1 MFIVLPI
8 GHENDRVRRLPWVS
22 FFIMAACLIMHIY
35 VTIEI
40 NRQVKELESRGKE
53 LVNYYFQH
61 PYLEL
66 DEETKK
72 MLFGERNAEQFEEM
86 LEIYREAA
94 SRRIHVMQDEEQEEL
109 DQLATD
115 LKNSLNEF
123 PYRKWGYIP
132 AKKNFMALLTHMF
145 IHGGWLHLIG
155 NLLFLYLTGPF
166 IEDVWGRPI
175 FAGFYVITGV
185 FAAFMYSTHYPDFSG
200 PLIGA
205 SGAIAGVM
213 GAFLI
218 RYFTTKIKFFYI
230 FLFVFRGTFK
240 APAWLMMP
248 LWLLL
253 EVMNGKALDA
263 INPGGGGVAHWAHVW
278 GFVLGVFVAWGM
290 KAFKIEE
297 KYIHPKIESQISFVD
312 EGFRAHDEALKLRL
326 AGNLDEAFA
335 LLVDAAGKHP
345 ANQDVV
351 ESLWNL
357 GNEIGRESESAEF
370 MVRLIENEVR
380 RDQID
385 IALNHYV
392 SLKSRIPEASIDLTY
407 KFTLIKHLVEIRD
420 IGEAEKLAHELLEQV
435 SLSSPPGLLHDF
447 ASVALELSPSIAQKV
462 IDLCLQHPEIPG
474 GQKDKLKAD
483 LDIAQKNLQNAAAV
497 SNMQNVTTIPDTPR
511 PPGGPMAPEPSATPG
526 NPVVP
531 ESPMAP
537 DIPTPP
543 GSPVAPETPVGPGS
557 PAAPDPSVAPGGPMA
572 HENLEAP
579 GTPMLSESPVTTQS
593 SMVPEPLAAR
603 GNPAAPGNPS
613 APETPAASG
622 PGTSGMPEK
631 STSTRKSIRVYK
643 AIPLDI
649 KDDKLDLNT
658 EEFGQKLLP
667 FSKVKAIAVA
677 EISSPQDLPYEL
689 IDLFLEDPKTDVPK
703 IKAVRLFT
711 TGFSSRK
718 FFPDMQDQEEALKAF
733 ISTVLEKSGATPYPD
748 KNSVL
753 LNPPNI
759 FGSIMEYE
767 RSILS

>member
-22 FFIMAACLIMHIY
+22 FIIMAACLIMHIY

-40 NRQVKELESRGKE
+40 NKQVKALESRGKE

-94 SRRIHVMQDEEQEEL
+94 SRRVHIMQEEEQEEL
-109 DQLATD
+109 DQLAKD
-115 LKNSLNEF
+115 LKNSINEF
-123 PYRKWGYIP
+123 PYRKWGFIP
-132 AKKNFMALLTHMF
+132 AQKNYMGLLTHMF
-145 IHGGWLHLIG
+145 IHGGWLHLFG

-175 FAGFYVITGV
+175 YAGFYVVAGV
-185 FAAFMYSTHYPDFSG
+185 FAAAMYATHYPDFSG

-205 SGAIAGVM
+205 SGAIASVM

-230 FLFVFRGTFK
+230 FLFIVRGTFK

-278 GFVLGVFVAWGM
+278 GFLFGVVVAWGM

-326 AGNLDEAFA
+326 AGNVDEAFA
-335 LLVDAAGKHP
+335 LLVDTARKHP
-345 ANQDVV
+345 SNQDVV

-357 GNEIGRESESAEF
+357 GNEIGRESEAAEF

-380 RDQID
+380 HNQID
-385 IALNHYV
+385 LALNHYM
-392 SLKSRIPEASIDLTY
+392 SLKSRIPEASISLTY
-407 KFTLIKHLVEIRD
+407 KFSLMKHLVEIRD
-420 IGEAEKLAHELLEQV
+420 VGEAEKLANELLEQV
-435 SLSSPPGLLHDF
+435 SLISPPGLLHDF

-474 GQKDKLKAD
+474 VQKDKLKAD

-497 SNMQNVTTIPDTPR
+497 SNMQNVTTV
-511 PPGGPMAPEPSATPG
+511 PGSPAATKSQMPL
-526 NPVVP
+526 
-531 ESPMAP
+531 
-537 DIPTPP
+537 DIPGAQDTLTPP
-543 GSPVAPETPVGPGS
+543 GSPAP
-557 PAAPDPSVAPGGPMA
+557 PDPSVVPGGLMA
-572 HENLEAP
+572 PENPAAP
-579 GTPMLSESPVTTQS
+579 RTPIASESPVTTQS
-593 SMVPEPLAAR
+593 PMAHESPVS
-603 GNPAAPGNPS
+603 PGGPV
-613 APETPAASG
+613 APETQAASG
-622 PGTSGMPEK
+622 PGISER
-631 STSTRKSIRVYK
+631 STFTRKSIRVYK
-643 AIPLDI
+643 ATPLDI
-649 KDDKLDLNT
+649 KDDKLNLNT

-689 IDLFLEDPKTDVPK
+689 IDLFLDDPKTDAPK
-703 IKAVRLFT
+703 VKAVRLFT
-711 TGFSSRK
+711 TGFNPRK
-718 FFPDMQDQEEALKAF
+718 FFPDMQDQNEALKAL
-733 ISTVLEKSGATPYPD
+733 ISTVLEQSSATPYPD

-767 RSILS
+767 RSILY

>member
-8 GHENDRVRRLPWVS
+8 GHESDKVRRLPWVS

-94 SRRIHVMQDEEQEEL
+94 SRRIHIMQDEEQEEL

-132 AKKNFMALLTHMF
+132 AKKNYMALLTHMF

-155 NLLFLYLTGPF
+155 NLLFLYLTAPF

-175 FAGFYVITGV
+175 FAGFYVISGV

-218 RYFTTKIKFFYI
+218 RCFTTKIKFFYI

-253 EVMNGKALDA
+253 EVMNGKVLDA

-278 GFVLGVFVAWGM
+278 GFVFGVVVAWGM

-312 EGFRAHDEALKLRL
+312 EGFKAHDEALKLRL
-326 AGNLDEAFA
+326 AGNVDEAFA

-345 ANQDVV
+345 TSQDVV

-385 IALNHYV
+385 LALNHYI
-392 SLKSRIPEASIDLTY
+392 SLKSRIPEASINLTY
-407 KFTLIKHLVEIRD
+407 KFTLMKHLVEIRD
-420 IGEAEKLAHELLEQV
+420 IGEAEKLANELLGQV
-435 SLSSPPGLLHDF
+435 SLDSPPGLLHDF
-447 ASVALELSPSIAQKV
+447 ASIALELSPSTAQNV
-462 IDLCLQHPEIPG
+462 IDLCLQHPEIPE

-483 LDIAQKNLQNAAAV
+483 LEIVQKNLQNAAAAN
-497 SNMQNVTTIPDTPR
+497 SMQNVTTV
-511 PPGGPMAPEPSATPG
+511 PGSPTAT
-526 NPVVP
+526 
-531 ESPMAP
+531 ESQMAP
-537 DIPTPP
+537 DIPTSLGSPGVLETPAEP
-543 GSPVAPETPVGPGS
+543 GSPG
-557 PAAPDPSVAPGGPMA
+557 APDPSVAPGGPMA
-572 HENLEAP
+572 HE
-579 GTPMLSESPVTTQS
+579 SPV
-593 SMVPEPLAAR
+593 VP
-603 GNPAAPGNPS
+603 GGPAS
-613 APETPAASG
+613 PETPVASG
-622 PGTSGMPEK
+622 PGISER
-631 STSTRKSIRVYK
+631 SISTRKSLRVYK
-643 AIPLDI
+643 ATPLDI
-649 KDDKLDLNT
+649 KDDKLGLNT

-689 IDLFLEDPKTDVPK
+689 IDLFLDDPKSDALK

-711 TGFSSRK
+711 TGFSPRK
-718 FFPDMQDQEEALKAF
+718 FFPDMQDQNEALKAF
-733 ISTVLEKSGATPYPD
+733 ISTVLEQSGATPYPD

>member
-22 FFIMAACLIMHIY
+22 FIIMAACLIMHIY

-40 NRQVKELESRGKE
+40 NKQVKALESRGKE

-66 DEETKK
+66 DEETKR
-72 MLFGERNAEQFEEM
+72 MLFGERNAEQLNEM

-94 SRRIHVMQDEEQEEL
+94 SRRVHIMQEEEQEEL
-109 DQLATD
+109 DQLAKD
-115 LKNSLNEF
+115 LKNSINEF
-123 PYRKWGYIP
+123 PYRKWGFIP
-132 AKKNFMALLTHMF
+132 AQKNYMGLLTHMF
-145 IHGGWLHLIG
+145 IHGGWLHLFG

-175 FAGFYVITGV
+175 YAGFYVTAGV
-185 FAAFMYSTHYPDFSG
+185 FAAVMYATHYPEFSG

-230 FLFVFRGTFK
+230 FLFIVRGTFK

-248 LWLLL
+248 LWFLL
-253 EVMNGKALDA
+253 EIMNGKALDA

-278 GFVLGVFVAWGM
+278 GFLFGVVVAWGM

-326 AGNLDEAFA
+326 EGNVDEAFA
-335 LLVDAAGKHP
+335 TLVDTARKHP
-345 ANQDVV
+345 GNQDAV

-357 GNEIGRESESAEF
+357 GSEIGREREAAEF
-370 MVRLIENEVR
+370 MVRLIENEIR
-380 RDQID
+380 RDQTD
-385 IALNHYV
+385 LALNHYT
-392 SLKSRIPEASIDLTY
+392 SLKSRVPEASISLTY
-407 KFTLIKHLVEIRD
+407 KFTLMKYLVEQRD
-420 IGEAEKLAHELLEQV
+420 IGEAEKLANELLEQV
-435 SLSSPPGLLHDF
+435 SLDSPPGLLHDF
-447 ASVALELSPSIAQKV
+447 ARVALELSPSIAQKV

-483 LDIAQKNLQNAAAV
+483 LQIAQRNLANVAAAR
-497 SNMQNVTTIPDTPR
+497 NMQNVTTVPDTPTAR
-511 PPGGPMAPEPSATPG
+511 QGHMAPGMPTGRDTLTPLGNPVPPVPSVGPGGPTAT
-526 NPVVP
+526 
-531 ESPMAP
+531 E
-537 DIPTPP
+537 
-543 GSPVAPETPVGPGS
+543 
-557 PAAPDPSVAPGGPMA
+557 
-572 HENLEAP
+572 
-579 GTPMLSESPVTTQS
+579 
-593 SMVPEPLAAR
+593 
-603 GNPAAPGNPS
+603 NPAAPGTPTAAES
-613 APETPAASG
+613 PVTAQRPMAPESPLMPGPPAAPETSAASG
-622 PGTSGMPEK
+622 PGMSGISER
-631 STSTRKSIRVYK
+631 STSSRKSIRVYK
-643 AIPLDI
+643 ATPVDI

-667 FSKVKAIAVA
+667 FRKVKAIAVA

-689 IDLFLEDPKTDVPK
+689 IDLFLDDPKTDALK

-711 TGFSSRK
+711 TGFSARK
-718 FFPDMQDQEEALKAF
+718 FFPDMQDQNEALKAL
-733 ISTVLEKSGATPYPD
+733 ISTLLEQSGATPYPD
-748 KNSVL
+748 KNAVL
-753 LNPPNI
+753 LNPPAI

-767 RSILS
+767 RSILA

>member
-8 GHENDRVRRLPWVS
+8 GHESDRVRRLPWIS
-22 FFIMAACLIMHIY
+22 FFIMAACLIVHIY
-35 VTIEI
+35 VTIQI
-40 NRQVKELESRGKE
+40 NKQVKELESKGKE
-53 LVNYYFQH
+53 LVNYYFEH

-66 DEETKK
+66 DEETMKL
-72 MLFGERNAEQFEEM
+72 LFGEQNKEQVEEM
-86 LEIYREAA
+86 LEVYREAA
-94 SRRIHVMQDEEQEEL
+94 SRRIHLMKEEEQEEL
-109 DQLATD
+109 DQLAKE
-115 LKNSLNEF
+115 LKGTLDEV
-123 PYRKWGYIP
+123 PYRKWGFIP
-132 AKKNFMALLTHMF
+132 AKKSFMGLLTHMF
-145 IHGGWLHLIG
+145 IHGGWFHLLG
-155 NLLFLYLTGPF
+155 NLLFLYITGPF

-175 FAGFYVITGV
+175 YTGFYVIAGV
-185 FAAFMYSTHYPDFSG
+185 FAAFMYAQHYPNFSG

-218 RYFTTKIKFFYI
+218 RYFKTKIKFFYI
-230 FLFVFRGTFK
+230 FFFVFRGTFK

-253 EVMNGKALDA
+253 EVLNGKAMDA

-278 GFVLGVFVAWGM
+278 GFVFGVVIAWGM
-290 KAFKIEE
+290 MSFKIEE

-312 EGFRAHDEALKLRL
+312 EGFKAHDEALKLRL
-326 AGNLDEAFA
+326 EGNVDEAFA
-335 LLVDAAGKHP
+335 LLLDAARKHP
-345 ANQDVV
+345 TNQDVV

-357 GNEIGRESESAEF
+357 GSEIGREEESAEF
-370 MVRLIENEVR
+370 LVKLIENEIR
-380 RDQID
+380 RDQMEL
-385 IALNHYV
+385 ALNHFT
-392 SLKSRIPEASIDLTY
+392 SLKHKIPQASINLTY
-407 KFTLIKHLVEIRD
+407 RFMLMKHLAGIRD
-420 IGEAEKLAHELLEQV
+420 VGEAEKLAKELLEQV
-435 SLSSPPGLLHDF
+435 SMSSPPGLLQDF
-447 ASVALELSPSIAQKV
+447 ASVALELSPFIAQRV
-462 IDLCLQHPEIPG
+462 IDLCLQHPEIPE

-483 LDIAQKNLQNAAAV
+483 LEVAQKNLQKAAAIRD
-497 SNMQNVTTIPDTPR
+497 MQNITTV
-511 PPGGPMAPEPSATPG
+511 PGSQIAT
-526 NPVVP
+526 
-531 ESPMAP
+531 ESQMAP
-537 DIPTPP
+537 DIPTAP
-543 GSPVAPETPVGPGS
+543 GSP
-557 PAAPDPSVAPGGPMA
+557 
-572 HENLEAP
+572 
-579 GTPMLSESPVTTQS
+579 
-593 SMVPEPLAAR
+593 MVPE
-603 GNPAAPGNPS
+603 NPAAAGSPEAS
-613 APETPAASG
+613 ETPAAPESG
-622 PGTSGMPEK
+622 ISGMSERRP
-631 STSTRKSIRVYK
+631 SVQRSIRVYK
-643 AIPLDI
+643 ATPLEI
-649 KDDKLDLNT
+649 KEDNLDLNT